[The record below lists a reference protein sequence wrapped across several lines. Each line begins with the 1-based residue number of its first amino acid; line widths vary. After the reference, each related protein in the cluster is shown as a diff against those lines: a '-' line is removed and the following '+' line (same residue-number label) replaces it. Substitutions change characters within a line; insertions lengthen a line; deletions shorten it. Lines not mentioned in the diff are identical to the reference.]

1 MTRPPSCLQCT
12 SRHIQGGV
20 DPRGDLFSCTRR
32 GAARNPGRIV
42 LGMLSVYLRS
52 CRVHVALPLLSSVL
66 VQLVRWLPAV
76 EQKCLSTLRDAGGL

>member
-1 MTRPPSCLQCT
+1 MPPM
-12 SRHIQGGV
+12 HIATY
-20 DPRGDLFSCTRR
+20 TRR
-32 GAARNPGRIV
+32 RRSKGGPIFLHEAGGRTDSGRIV